1 MVKAPALGAGDCE
14 FEPRHPDHSS
24 VNAYMYT
31 YKAAVIAV
39 TDGDTIVV
47 DIDLGFG
54 VWLRKQSIR
63 MANINAPEL
72 KGSTIEAANK
82 SKEFLKS
89 LILNKWVTIRTE
101 KDSKEKYGRWLGT
114 VLTEED
120 KNLIDINHKM
130 ITDGYAKAYK

>member
-1 MVKAPALGAGDCE
+1 
-14 FEPRHPDHSS
+14 
-24 VNAYMYT
+24 MYT

-63 MANINAPEL
+63 MAKIDAPEL
-72 KGSTIEAANK
+72 KGSTIESANK

-89 LILNKWVTIRTE
+89 LILSKWVTIRTE

-114 VLTEED
+114 VLIEEG
-120 KNLIDINHKM
+120 KNLIDINSKM
-130 ITDGYAKAYK
+130 VAEGHAKAYK

>member
-1 MVKAPALGAGDCE
+1 
-14 FEPRHPDHSS
+14 
-24 VNAYMYT
+24 MYT

-63 MANINAPEL
+63 MAKINAPEL
-72 KGSTIEAANK
+72 RGATIEAGNK
-82 SKEFLKS
+82 SKEFLKG

-101 KDSKEKYGRWLGT
+101 KDRKEKYGRWLGT
-114 VLTEED
+114 ILLEES
-120 KNLIDINHKM
+120 KNLIDINAKM
-130 ITDGYAKAYK
+130 IAEGHAKKY

>member
-1 MVKAPALGAGDCE
+1 
-14 FEPRHPDHSS
+14 
-24 VNAYMYT
+24 MYT

-63 MANINAPEL
+63 MAKINAPEL
-72 KGSTIEAANK
+72 RGATIEAGNK
-82 SKEFLKS
+82 SKEFLKG

-101 KDSKEKYGRWLGT
+101 KDRKEKDGRWLGT
-114 VLTEED
+114 ILLEES
-120 KNLIDINHKM
+120 KNLIDINAKM
-130 ITDGYAKAYK
+130 IAEGYAKKY